1 MDSGQI
7 ARFIGKNNL
16 LRKLAYRMISLT
28 TLREWYIR
36 SALEKIIPG
45 DGGEFTLLDAGS
57 GMGQHAWFVANRYPM
72 AQVTALELDEA
83 QVEDC
88 RCFAEKEGLSN
99 LQFHQA
105 DLSTFSTNAQY
116 DSLICCSVLEHIK
129 EDDSVLISY
138 YNMLKSDGK
147 ILIYVPTSEKRVLA
161 FLDRKIH
168 HPLKRSG
175 VKLPHQHVRYYSKD
189 ELVARL
195 NDKGFSVDSS
205 MITYG
210 HYGRLAYD
218 VVTAVQYHFLFKFI
232 FPFYLLMVHP
242 FILLLMW
249 ADFRQNNKQGNGL
262 LIIASKNGKA
272 SHE

>member
-16 LRKLAYRMISLT
+16 LRKLAYHIISLT

-36 SALEKIIPG
+36 AALAKIIPRNG
-45 DGGEFTLLDAGS
+45 CEFTLLDAGS

-72 AQVTALELDEA
+72 ARVTAVELDEK

-88 RCFAEKEGLSN
+88 RWFAEKEGLNN

-105 DLSTFSTNAQY
+105 DLSTFSTNAKY
-116 DSLICCSVLEHIK
+116 DSLMCCSVLEHIK
-129 EDDSVLISY
+129 EDDSVLESY
-138 YNMLKSDGK
+138 YDMLKSDGK
-147 ILIYVPTSEKRVLA
+147 MLIYVPTGEKRVLA
-161 FLDRKIH
+161 FLGRKIH
-168 HPLKRSG
+168 NQLKKSG

-195 NDKGFSVDSS
+195 NDHGFSVDRS

-218 VVTAVQYHFLFKFI
+218 VVTAVQYHFLFKFL

-249 ADFRQNNKQGNGL
+249 ADYRRNNKQGNGL
-262 LIIASKNGKA
+262 LVIASKNGKA
-272 SHE
+272 